1 MKDSS
6 LPGPLLGQRFRWGW
20 RWRRFWYPLA
30 GLLNGAL
37 PRLLDMTVSLAL
49 IAGLAPL
56 LLGRALAA
64 LYQTGQIFEPMER
77 VGQFRATYRQLAFA
91 GAAPGAGLAVLFNIL
106 KGDMALAGPRALS
119 PEEADAMQDPAGIRF
134 RIRPGL
140 FSPHALRRKT
150 GIAYDDEAELDQA
163 FYYGETARGNVGLV
177 ARAAIGS
184 LLAGG
189 GERAM
194 PMPASFKLLGVTIV
208 NTTLREAIDGIVNQ
222 ARADRSS
229 LVAFVNPDCLN
240 IAYTHGEYR
249 NVLERATC
257 VWPDGIG
264 IKLGCRLLGLGLRE
278 NVNGTDLF
286 PRLCERCVDE
296 NLSLYLL
303 GARPGIAR
311 KTAENMQARYPG
323 LRIAGARDGYFQ
335 PEEEDQAIAAINA
348 SGANILL
355 VAFGAPRQELWLAR
369 HQPRL
374 QPRVLIGVGGLF
386 DFYSGNIPRAPIWM
400 REIGLEWTWRLM
412 QEPGRMW
419 RRYIIGNP
427 LFLYRVYRQKLKE
440 TSA

>member
-1 MKDSS
+1 MKDSSS
-6 LPGPLLGQRFRWGW
+6 LPGPLGQRLRWGW
-20 RWRRFWYPLA
+20 RWRRLWYPLA
-30 GLLNGAL
+30 GLLSGVL
-37 PRLLDMTVSLAL
+37 PRLFDLAL
-49 IAGLAPL
+49 AMLLVVVLAPL
-56 LLGRALAA
+56 LVTRALVA
-64 LYQTGQIFEPMER
+64 LYQTGRIFASVEQ
-77 VGQFRATYRQLAFA
+77 VGRFRTLFWRHAFS

-106 KGDMALAGPRALS
+106 KGDMAFAGPRALP
-119 PEEADAMQDPAGIRF
+119 PEEAETLQGPAGIRF
-134 RIRPGL
+134 LARPGL

-150 GIAYDDEAELDQA
+150 GIAYDDEAQLDQA
-163 FYYGETARGNVGLV
+163 FYYGETARGNAGLV

-189 GERAM
+189 GERS
-194 PMPASFKLLGVTIV
+194 MPASFTLLGVTII
-208 NTTLREAIDGIVNQ
+208 NTTLRESIDWIVAQ
-222 ARADRSS
+222 VRHDASS

-240 IAYTHGEYR
+240 IAYHHGDYR
-249 NVLERATC
+249 GVLERAAC

-264 IKLGCRLLGLGLRE
+264 INLGCRMLGLALRE

-286 PRLCERCVDE
+286 PRLCERSVEE

-311 KTAENMQARYPG
+311 KAAENMQSRYPG
-323 LRIAGARDGYFQ
+323 LRIAGTRDGYFQ
-335 PEEEDQAIAAINA
+335 PGEEDQVIEAINA

-355 VAFGAPRQELWLAR
+355 TAFGAPRQELWLAR
-369 HQPRL
+369 HQSRL
-374 QPRVLIGVGGLF
+374 KPQVLMGVGGLF

-427 LFLYRVYRQKLKE
+427 LFLYRVYRQKLRE